1 MTDSIKA
8 KLTEAS
14 GNRVDFFN
22 IGGLAKERTQK
33 TLWGLWNNYTWR
45 ELFIRGGIV
54 FTAAACGI
62 LAAQSC
68 NDDSNECSPL
78 TRGITAAGLGFFFLH
93 TAALLPTVHRRNKI
107 KVDTQELID
116 DIEKTLTCLNE
127 KYSPKSPQH
136 ETCLILTTK
145 IKQIYGQI
153 QTLRLPLIKKGDA
166 VQNLLTIKTLIRN
179 MSRKID
185 GMHNQLNANKDD
197 ASEEGAVLNLAKDF
211 WDQHFDII
219 LEELKNTDAGKS
231 TLSKHM

>member
-1 MTDSIKA
+1 MTDSITA

-68 NDDSNECSPL
+68 NDDSDECSPL
-78 TRGITAAGLGFFFLH
+78 TRGITAAGLGFFFSH
-93 TAALLPTVHRRNKI
+93 TAALLPTLHRRNKI

-127 KYSPKSPQH
+127 KYSPESPQH
-136 ETCLILTTK
+136 ETYLILAAK
-145 IKQIYGQI
+145 IKQTYGQI
-153 QTLRLPLIKKGDA
+153 QSLRLPLKKMGDA
-166 VQNLLTIKTLIRN
+166 VQNLLTIKTLIRE

-185 GMHNQLNANKDD
+185 DMNSQLSIYEDD
-197 ASEEGAVLNLAKDF
+197 ASEEETVLNQAKAF
-211 WDQHFDII
+211 WSQNFDII
-219 LEELKNTDAGKS
+219 LEELQNTNVDKKTQGKR
-231 TLSKHM
+231 M